1 MSEKKEE
8 KNTEHLISIQTQMF
22 AMLQEN
28 TKVRKESDLTEF
40 ARSVFRNG
48 EKI

>member
-1 MSEKKEE
+1 MSEKKE
-8 KNTEHLISIQTQMF
+8 KNTEHLISTQIQMF
-22 AMLQEN
+22 AMLKEN